1 MDNNFFN
8 IQSYEKIFYYKPLP
22 DDTLFGYK
30 YSSHRILSALKS

>member
-22 DDTLFGYK
+22 DDTLLDINIRLIEFY
-30 YSSHRILSALKS
+30 RP